1 MAVNRLDLRARLV
14 GFLFFL
20 PILLLVF
27 AGHPFVVFGTG
38 LAALW
43 VIYEACTLLGAG
55 VSLARRRIA
64 MLAFMAI
71 FFLPVLYQN
80 MGISAIVT
88 AVMVGLFF
96 AIGVMVLRARE
107 RVFILLLA
115 ATIFSLCYVS
125 IYAEGVVVLLFLA
138 VVISASDT
146 GAYFSGRVIGGP
158 KLAPAFSPSKTWAG
172 SIGGVVS
179 SLLAAEGFVIIL
191 FDQHLDVRLGGI
203 VLLLAIL
210 SQIGDLYESAM
221 KRRLGIKDSG
231 QIVPGH
237 GGALDRFDGYMT
249 TLPVIAATL
258 ALDIAIIGKLPPL

>member
-20 PILLLVF
+20 PILLPVL

-55 VSLARRRIA
+55 VSLARK
-64 MLAFMAI
+64 
-71 FFLPVLYQN
+71 
-80 MGISAIVT
+80 GISAIVT
-88 AVMVGLFF
+88 AVMAGLFF
-96 AIGVMVLRARE
+96 AIGVMLLRARE

-125 IYAEGVVVLLFLA
+125 IYTEGVLVLLFLA
-138 VVISASDT
+138 VVISASDI

-179 SLLAAEGFVIIL
+179 SLLAAEGFVTIL

-249 TLPVIAATL
+249 TLPVIAAAL

>member
-1 MAVNRLDLRARLV
+1 M
-14 GFLFFL
+14 
-20 PILLLVF
+20 
-27 AGHPFVVFGTG
+27 
-38 LAALW
+38 
-43 VIYEACTLLGAG
+43 
-55 VSLARRRIA
+55 
-64 MLAFMAI
+64 
-71 FFLPVLYQN
+71 
-80 MGISAIVT
+80 
-88 AVMVGLFF
+88 
-96 AIGVMVLRARE
+96 
-107 RVFILLLA
+107 
-115 ATIFSLCYVS
+115 
-125 IYAEGVVVLLFLA
+125 LLFLA

-249 TLPVIAATL
+249 TLPVIAAAL
-258 ALDIAIIGKLPPL
+258 ALDIAIIGKSPPL